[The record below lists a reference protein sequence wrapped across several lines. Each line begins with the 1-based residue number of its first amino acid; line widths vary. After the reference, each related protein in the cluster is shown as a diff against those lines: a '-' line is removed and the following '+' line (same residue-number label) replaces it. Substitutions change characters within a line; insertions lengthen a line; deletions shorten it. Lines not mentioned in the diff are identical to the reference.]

1 MRFALLATGMLS
13 IALWMTI
20 REQAFATNTTLA
32 WVATVLLLGW
42 GAFGIFQTLKK
53 RPENEDKQS

>member
-42 GAFGIFQTLKK
+42 GAFGILQTLRR
-53 RPENEDKQS
+53 RPGTEKDSP

>member
-32 WVATVLLLGW
+32 WVATIVLLGW
-42 GAFGIFQTLKK
+42 GAFGILQTLKK
-53 RPENEDKQS
+53 RPETDENSS

>member
-1 MRFALLATGMLS
+1 MRFALLSTGMLS

-20 REQAFATNTTLA
+20 REQAFETNPPLA
-32 WVATVLLLGW
+32 WLATVLLLGW

-53 RPENEDKQS
+53 RPDEEKP

>member
-20 REQAFATNTTLA
+20 REQAFEANPPLA
-32 WVATVLLLGW
+32 WLATVLLLGW
-42 GAFGIFQTLKK
+42 GAFGIFQTLKR
-53 RPENEDKQS
+53 RPDEEKP